1 MISSRLSRLAAH
13 LTWWQRALAATG
25 AVVLVFAIDARF
37 DSAALS
43 LPAKALLDESAH
55 LATGLLLLGALVRRP
70 SPLLVLG
77 TALGSVAID
86 VDHIPL
92 VLIHH
97 GHLYGVPRPTTHSLL
112 TIMMIAGMALLLPA
126 RYRAFALGV
135 AFGIA
140 THLIRDMATGG
151 VPLLWPLSSAFFDLP
166 YNAYAALLLIG
177 ALLVVWPARETAKR
191 APARDT
197 T

>member
-1 MISSRLSRLAAH
+1 MISSRLSRLAVQ

-25 AVVLVFAIDARF
+25 AVALVFAVDALF

-77 TALGSVAID
+77 TALGSMGID

-97 GHLYGVPRPTTHSLL
+97 GDLYGVPRPTTHSLL
-112 TIMMIAGMALLLPA
+112 TIIVIAGVALLLTA
-126 RYRAFALGV
+126 RYRPYALGV

-151 VPLLWPLSSAFFDLP
+151 VPLLWPVSPAFFDLP
-166 YNAYAALLLIG
+166 HSVYTALLLAG
-177 ALLVVWPARETAKR
+177 ALLVAWPARETAKS
-191 APARDT
+191 ASARDT

>member
-1 MISSRLSRLAAH
+1 MPRLSRFTAR
-13 LTWWQRALAATG
+13 LTWWQRTLAATG
-25 AVVLVFAIDARF
+25 AVALVFAIDARF

-55 LATGLLLLGALVRRP
+55 LATGLLLLGALARHPPPR
-70 SPLLVLG
+70 LVLG

-97 GHLYGVPRPTTHSLL
+97 GDLYGVPRPTTHSLL
-112 TIMMIAGMALLLPA
+112 TTMVIAGVALLLPV
-126 RYRAFALGV
+126 RYRPYALGV

-151 VPLLWPLSSAFFDLP
+151 VPLLWPLSSTFFDLP
-166 YNAYAALLLIG
+166 YSAYAALLLAG
-177 ALLVVWPARETAKR
+177 ALLVAWPARETTKR
-191 APARDT
+191 TPARDIT
-197 T
+197 